1 MTLPVTAPPPELEG
15 FTEFLD
21 AQPAGLQNIY
31 QYCLCLIMVEAGKIE
46 LVETLAGEEG
56 AICVFRS
63 GTGLEFDVVKP
74 KIYESDEELLVET
87 LRKMLKDEGLLD
99 DE

>member
-1 MTLPVTAPPPELEG
+1 MTLRVTAQPPELEG

-21 AQPAGLQNIY
+21 AQPPGLQNIY
-31 QYCLCLIMVEAGKIE
+31 QYCLCLIMVEAGIME
-46 LVETLAGEEG
+46 LVETPAGREG

-63 GTGLEFDVVKP
+63 GNGMEFDVVKP

-87 LRKMLKDEGLLD
+87 LRKLLRDEGLLD